1 MFEHLNLDIQLLWQG
16 KYLAT
21 PLFRLWNVLQLKMI
35 SIIMEVELSQLITL
49 GLNLICYW
57 QLMLMISCAKNM
69 SSRAMLSLLELTQSR
84 KCKMLQCC
92 DEYQILKIAVLINPL
107 SSNNERNPASQKLVT
122 YVAWKCV
129 NSRKHFFHLWNQFDV
144 GSEGKKRGKKKG
156 DLTPSLSFQLVC
168 HKGNPSYIW

>member
-1 MFEHLNLDIQLLWQG
+1 MQL
-16 KYLAT
+16 T
-21 PLFRLWNVLQLKMI
+21 MI
-35 SIIMEVELSQLITL
+35 SMIIAVELSQLVTL
-49 GLNLICYW
+49 ELYLMLICYW

-107 SSNNERNPASQKLVT
+107 SSNIERNPISQKIEDLVT
-122 YVAWKCV
+122 CVAWKCV